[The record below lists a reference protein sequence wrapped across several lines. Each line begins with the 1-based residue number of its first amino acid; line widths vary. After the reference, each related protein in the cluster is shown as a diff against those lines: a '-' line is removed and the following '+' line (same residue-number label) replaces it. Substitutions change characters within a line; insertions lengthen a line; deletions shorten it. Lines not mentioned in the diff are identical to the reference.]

1 MIIKLWIIYKNGIG
15 FSKIIAE
22 MLQDLLEDYIDVD
35 VGRAIK
41 IDPAYLVEESVDF
54 LIIGDIISN
63 EISSL
68 EIQNWLLKYG
78 EFTSKTNFSV
88 KAMSGFY
95 IAPSDIKIK
104 PYWVESLQENIN
116 AETIYPPILR
126 LKLNKAGL
134 ALENRAL
141 DLVKEYSNDFI
152 EFLINNKKKNKK
164 EVY

>member
-1 MIIKLWIIYKNGIG
+1 
-15 FSKIIAE
+15 

-41 IDPAYLVEESVDF
+41 IDPAYLIEERVDF
-54 LIIGDIISN
+54 LIIGDIISK

-78 EFTSKTNFSV
+78 EITNINNFIV

-95 IAPSDIKIK
+95 IAPSDIKIE
-104 PYWVESLQENIN
+104 PLWVESLQENIN
-116 AETIYPPILR
+116 TETIYPPILR

-141 DLVKEYSNDFI
+141 DIVKEYSNDFL
-152 EFLINNKKKNKK
+152 EFLINNKKRIIKK
-164 EVY
+164 FIDV

>member
-1 MIIKLWIIYKNGIG
+1 
-15 FSKIIAE
+15 

-41 IDPAYLVEESVDF
+41 IDPAYLIEERVDF
-54 LIIGDIISN
+54 LIIGDIISK

-78 EFTSKTNFSV
+78 EITNNNNFFV
-88 KAMSGFY
+88 KALSGFY
-95 IAPSDIKIK
+95 IGPSDIKIE
-104 PYWVESLQENIN
+104 PLWVESLQENIN
-116 AETIYPPILR
+116 VETIYPPILR
-126 LKLNKAGL
+126 LKLNEAGL

-141 DLVKEYSNDFI
+141 DLVKEYSNDVI
-152 EFLINNKKKNKK
+152 EFLINNEKKNKK

>member
-1 MIIKLWIIYKNGIG
+1 M
-15 FSKIIAE
+15 F
-22 MLQDLLEDYIDVD
+22 QDLLEDYIDVD

-41 IDPAYLVEESVDF
+41 IDPAYLVEERVDF
-54 LIIGDIISN
+54 LIIGDIISK

-78 EFTSKTNFSV
+78 EITNNNNFIV

-95 IAPSDIKIK
+95 ITPSDIKIK
-104 PYWVESLQENIN
+104 PLWVESLQENIN

-152 EFLINNKKKNKK
+152 EFLVNNKKRNIKK
-164 EVY
+164 VY